1 MVAREVV
8 GMSQDEA
15 EWMVVRVRMER
26 MIANMIQVM
35 TEQLFVWCQCWMDDR
50 SFIGFY
56 GPSIDA
62 PVENPRFGTACG
74 RCAQLH
80 KAYVRSR
87 IQTRN

>member
-26 MIANMIQVM
+26 MIATMIQVM

-50 SFIGFY
+50 SFICFY
-56 GPSIDA
+56 GPSIDS
-62 PVENPRFGTACG
+62 PKIWDCVWT
-74 RCAQLH
+74 
-80 KAYVRSR
+80 VRSA
-87 IQTRN
+87 T